1 MKNRK
6 CPCHRNCWDYG
17 DCEHCD
23 IGKAIAG
30 LQKKVDRL
38 KIKNKKLEAENEEL
52 KSRLDIILN
61 HDF

>member
-6 CPCHRNCWDYG
+6 CPCRGHCWDYG
-17 DCEHCD
+17 DCENCD

-38 KIKNKKLEAENEEL
+38 KQKNKKLEAELNGLKEQLNEREATE
-52 KSRLDIILN
+52 
-61 HDF
+61 